1 MTFKIT
7 ESVTWVGKVDWDLRS
22 FHGHDLSTH
31 RGSTYNSYLV
41 RDEKNVLIDTAW
53 TPYARE
59 YVENLASEI
68 DLQSIDFIVA
78 NHSEVDHS
86 GALAELMKL
95 IPDKPIYCSRN
106 AAKIL
111 KAQNHQDWNFQI
123 VKTGDKLDLGKKQLV
138 FVEAP
143 MLHWPDSMFCY
154 LTEEAIL
161 FSNDAFGQHYATEV
175 MYNDLVE
182 QDELY
187 QESLKYYAN
196 ILNPFSKLVP
206 RKIDEFV
213 QLNLPLK
220 YICPSHG
227 VIWRD
232 DPMQI
237 VKQYAKWADNYQEN
251 QVTILY
257 DTMWNSTKRMAEAI
271 ARGLGKHDPAMR
283 VKIYNMAITDNND
296 MVSEVFKSK
305 AILVGSSTINR
316 GILPEVAGILEEIK
330 GLAFKNKKAAAFGSY
345 GWSGESVDVVTQRLK
360 DAGFEVVN
368 EGIKCYWN
376 PDAEMKANCEEFGE
390 TFLKEN
396 TTK

>member
-1 MTFKIT
+1 MNLKVTD
-7 ESVTWVGKVDWDLRS
+7 SVTWVGKVDWDLRT
-22 FHGHDLSTH
+22 FHGHELSTH

-41 RDEKNVLIDTAW
+41 RDEKTALIDTAW
-53 TPYARE
+53 TPYAGE
-59 YVENLASEI
+59 YVEMLAAEI
-68 DLQSIDFIVA
+68 DLQDIDFVVA

-86 GALAELMKL
+86 GALAELMQR

-106 AAKIL
+106 AAKML

-138 FVEAP
+138 FIEAP

-161 FSNDAFGQHYATEV
+161 FSNDAFGEHYATEV
-175 MYNDLVE
+175 LFNDLVE
-182 QDELY
+182 KDELY
-187 QESLKYYAN
+187 QEALKYYAN

-213 QLNLPLK
+213 QLNLPLN

-227 VIWRD
+227 VIWRE

-237 VKQYAKWADNYQEN
+237 VKQYAKWADDYQEN
-251 QVTILY
+251 QITIIY

-271 ARGLGKHDPAMR
+271 ATGLRKQDPAMR
-283 VKIYNMAITDNND
+283 VKIYNISISDNND
-296 MVSEVFKSK
+296 VITEVFKSK
-305 AILVGSSTINR
+305 AILVGSSTVNR
-316 GILPEVAGILEEIK
+316 GILHAVAGILEEIK

-345 GWSGESVDVVTQRLK
+345 GWSGESVGIVTERLK
-360 DAGFEVVN
+360 DAGLAVDN
-368 EGIKCYWN
+368 EGLKCYWN
-376 PDAEMKANCEEFGE
+376 PDGEMIAACEEFGYN
-390 TFLKEN
+390 FGQ
-396 TTK
+396 